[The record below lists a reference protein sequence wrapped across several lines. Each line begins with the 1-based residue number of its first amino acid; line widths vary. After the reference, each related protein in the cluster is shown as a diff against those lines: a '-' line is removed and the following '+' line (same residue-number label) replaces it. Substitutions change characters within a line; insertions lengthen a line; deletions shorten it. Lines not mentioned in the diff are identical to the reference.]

1 MDTTQYYN
9 QLNPYFDPQRAV
21 IAQQRAALEPQMQA
35 QISALEQA
43 KINAYR
49 DIGTTARARGMQ
61 FSGFSPEQEARY
73 TGATYLPA
81 LANVKAQYAAGM
93 TALDKALA
101 DIGLAQ
107 GTQALNIYQTEK
119 TRAQEQEQWQREMD
133 WKTREAELNRRATSA
148 GGGGGGSTRTGA
160 VKATMQQ
167 RGDRGFDFTDANGNA
182 ISAARYA
189 ELTGQGIGTV
199 LYAMGQAGDS
209 YAQQLYNQLA
219 NDPFFG
225 KGDEDYDNRVKE
237 LYSAIFWGT

>member
-21 IAQQRAALEPQMQA
+21 IAQQRAALEPQMQS

-81 LANVKAQYAAGM
+81 LANVRSQYAAGM

-133 WKTREAELNRRATSA
+133 WKSAQAELDRQLERQRIAASRSSSSSSQQLLQTYSQIA
-148 GGGGGGSTRTGA
+148 GALNQAAG
-160 VKATMQQ
+160 
-167 RGDRGFDFTDANGNA
+167 TDGYVHPTDYK
-182 ISAARYA
+182 AARSDA
-189 ELTGQGIGTV
+189 ARQGISGEDFDK
-199 LYAMGQAGDS
+199 YYGGYINPSHGGDYGGYGS
-209 YAQQLYNQLA
+209 QLEKQY
-219 NDPFFG
+219 
-225 KGDEDYDNRVKE
+225 KSR
-237 LYSAIFWGT
+237 STTS